1 MAVNKVEYGGSTLI
15 DLTSDT
21 VTADNLLSGY
31 TAHDKSGTLITGT
44 LDPYKPEILVVVN
57 AAATVSVVVGDSSAG
72 VYLQP
77 SYHED
82 NVWMYEIP
90 YYGTWMVGVS
100 SMFGNASQNVVVDTV
115 KIYKV
120 EANIASS
127 FEESSWATI
136 QYATKNG
143 YASGLWQVG
152 DTKTYQDTSGNTR
165 TVEIVDI
172 GDSSMVL
179 DLAKLYDSG
188 PLAVQTGPTSGYA
201 IDWPNDTFL
210 PSLPQD
216 FKSVVTSVKY
226 FTSSEIFGA
235 SPLQLF
241 STASGRSKG
250 VSWWVYTTAQSGPN
264 PSSTSYYY
272 VTATGTQSSQSMTR
286 SCHYNA
292 KITIS

>member
-1 MAVNKVEYGGSTLI
+1 MTNKVVYNDNVLI
-15 DLTSDT
+15 DLTADT
-21 VTADNLLSGY
+21 VDAENLMTGY
-31 TAHDKSGTLITGT
+31 TAHDKSGAIITGT

-57 AAATVSVVVGDSSAG
+57 AAAAVTASVVVGDSSAG

-90 YYGTWMVGVS
+90 YYGTWQVGVS
-100 SMFGNASQNVVVDTV
+100 SMFGNTSQNVVVDTV

-179 DLAKLYDSG
+179 DLASLYASG
-188 PLAVQTGPTSGYA
+188 ALAVQTGPTSGYE
-201 IDWPNDTFL
+201 INWPKDEFL

-216 FKSVVTSVKY
+216 FKSVVTSSTY
-226 FTSSEIFGA
+226 FSSAEIFGA
-235 SPLQLF
+235 SPLELF
-241 STASGRSKG
+241 LTASGRIKG
-250 VSWWVYTTAQSGPN
+250 VAWWINTPAEG
-264 PSSTSYYY
+264 SYQGYY
-272 VTATGTQSSQSMTR
+272 VTASGTQSSGPTR
-286 SCHYNA
+286 SSHYYNA
-292 KITIS
+292 KIVIS

>member
-1 MAVNKVEYGGSTLI
+1 MTNKVVYNDNVLI
-15 DLTSDT
+15 DLTADT
-21 VTADNLLSGY
+21 VDAENLMTGY
-31 TAHDKSGTLITGT
+31 TAHDKSGAIITGT

-57 AAATVSVVVGDSSAG
+57 AATTVAAATVSVVVGDSSAG
-72 VYLQP
+72 VWLQP
-77 SYHED
+77 TYHED

-90 YYGTWMVGVS
+90 YYGTWAVGVS

-179 DLAKLYDSG
+179 DLADLYASG
-188 PLAVQTGPTSGYA
+188 DYIFNWPTE
-201 IDWPNDTFL
+201 TFL

-216 FKSVVTSVKY
+216 FKSVVTYSTH
-226 FTSSEIFGA
+226 FESSEIFGA
-235 SPLQLF
+235 SPLELF

-250 VSWWVYTTAQSGPN
+250 VAWWTSTTASSG
-264 PSSTSYYY
+264 SSIYNYY
-272 VTATGTQSSQSMTR
+272 VTASGGQSSGITTKSR
-286 SCHYNA
+286 YYNA
-292 KITIS
+292 KIVIS